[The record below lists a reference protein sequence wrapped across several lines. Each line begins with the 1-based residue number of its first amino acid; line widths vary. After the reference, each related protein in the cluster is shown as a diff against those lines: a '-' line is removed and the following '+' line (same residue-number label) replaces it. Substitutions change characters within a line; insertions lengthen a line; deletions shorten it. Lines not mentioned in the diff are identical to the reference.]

1 LISIPDVPPARLRD
15 NNVFDNP
22 AQSTTITGFSDSGNM
37 EVLHLVFLKRFDRSE
52 AMERLE
58 RLELVRFWSE
68 AYGCEF
74 AQDNE
79 ALRLENT
86 NC

>member
-1 LISIPDVPPARLRD
+1 
-15 NNVFDNP
+15 
-22 AQSTTITGFSDSGNM
+22 M

-74 AQDNE
+74 AQEMKRKDRKTRFCGRNLLKP
-79 ALRLENT
+79 LRLSVVRPVNSDFKDRQAGS
-86 NC
+86 